1 MFIGKS
7 PDEKLSTNALSVSE
21 FHKSVACHKKC
32 FENTNPFIG
41 FLLFFLKKVKKPF
54 LGPKISCVHF
64 AAFVDISLGERAN
77 YWPIWAANG
86 CSSNLHGQ
94 QKKRGGPKK
103 IPENVGINGFIPQ
116 MRVMKI
122 EIVLDNLARN
132 EVSNQTGIIPFASL
146 PSELKFICGRCN

>member
-1 MFIGKS
+1 MRSFSLENPPMKS
-7 PDEKLSTNALSVSE
+7 SQRTPSPSVNFTKVSP
-21 FHKSVACHKKC
+21 ATKKC

-94 QKKRGGPKK
+94 QKKRGAK
-103 IPENVGINGFIPQ
+103 ENP
-116 MRVMKI
+116 RKC
-122 EIVLDNLARN
+122 RN
-132 EVSNQTGIIPFASL
+132 QRIYSADEGHENRNRIG
-146 PSELKFICGRCN
+146 